1 MRRFFNFSFG
11 FFIFLL
17 SLFFLLTSCENPL
30 FVEAT
35 KLYEVTFETNGGSRI
50 ESYHTERI
58 EKSPETEKA
67 GFTFDGWYRNSSL
80 TTKIESFPLK
90 IESNMTLYAK
100 WKQNY
105 RVTFVTN
112 GGSAINETN
121 SMDVCILDSAPLTNR
136 DGFEVT
142 AWYLNAGFSGSPVSF
157 PYQVTSPVTMYAK
170 WAPVFMLNF
179 VTNGGSII
187 SPKKTTSLK
196 VAPLS
201 ERAGFTLVG
210 WYADEE
216 LTESVSFPLELSQS
230 MTLYARWERNFTVNF
245 ESNGG
250 TAFENLSTWCVE
262 QRPEPIKS
270 GLSFGGW
277 YTSSDFAP
285 STKVAFPF
293 YPNKNTTLYAR
304 WNYYNYIVTYELN
317 GGYNHSE
324 NPDGFDKEN
333 NAIPLH
339 EPSRAGCEFL
349 GWYEDAKFT
358 GSAITEISANA
369 GEDKT
374 YYAKWKPILYAI
386 EYVLNG
392 GKLETANP
400 TSYTVETET
409 FLLNSPSKTGYTFG
423 GWCEKADFSGQARK
437 EIEKGSVGNKKLYAK
452 WTPTE
457 YAITY
462 NLNGGKNNGANPAS
476 YTIETA
482 NFTLSDASRNGYSFA
497 GWYENANCTGTR
509 ITQIAKGS
517 CGVKTLYAKWTL
529 ITYSI
534 EYILNGGK
542 FAMEN
547 PTSYTVERDTFTLKA
562 PAKIGYNFGG
572 WYEDANFNGN
582 SLSQISKGSFGNKV
596 LYAKWTT
603 ESYTITYELNGGVMP
618 ANCTSTFNSETSTF
632 TLPEPSKNG
641 FKFEGWYLTDNFSD
655 EIITTIRQG
664 TVGNI
669 TIYAKW
675 GTLPVYSITYNLD
688 GGNLTGDYATSFT
701 ENSPNI
707 FLPSPK
713 KVNYKFMGWFE
724 NQSFS
729 GDDVIYIP
737 TGTRGNKVLYAKWE
751 SSLPQQNTYYVTN
764 YKLSSFNFENEK
776 TEYTIVVSGEFS
788 DTDFAVLRNKIEAN
802 DVQVNVD
809 LCNVMN
815 LTSIADELFDNLSN
829 LKTVV
834 LPSSV
839 SVIGKFAFRN
849 CINLEA
855 INIPESVT
863 TIKEG
868 AFVSCRNLKSM
879 IIPNSVTL
887 LGDWAFSGCESLS
900 SVILSENI
908 QKLSGTFHY
917 CLSLSEIILPK
928 NLIEIGA
935 STLYATS
942 ITEIIIPE
950 TVTSI
955 GANAFGCTKL
965 SSLIIPRNVKKIDGM
980 YVYGCTSLKFI
991 GMEERSQW
999 YGSYRGQGQ
1008 EIMDYGYLTSP
1019 EKITG
1024 YYGWCYYQWYRKD

>member
-58 EKSPETEKA
+58 EKTPETEKA

-157 PYQVTSPVTMYAK
+157 PYQVTSPITLYAK
-170 WAPVFMLNF
+170 WAPVFTINF

-285 STKVAFPF
+285 STKVTFPF

-339 EPSRAGCEFL
+339 EPTLTGCEFL
-349 GWYEDAKFT
+349 GWFDNANFS
-358 GSAITEISANA
+358 GSAITEIPANA
-369 GEDKT
+369 NEDKT
-374 YYAKWKPILYAI
+374 YHAKWKLILYSI

-392 GKLETANP
+392 GTNDTKNSV
-400 TSYTVETET
+400 SYTVETET
-409 FLLNSPSKTGYTFG
+409 FRLNSPSKTGYSFG
-423 GWCEKADFSGQARK
+423 GWYEKADFSGQSRK

-452 WTPTE
+452 WIPTE

-462 NLNGGKNNGANPAS
+462 NLNGGRNNEANLAS
-476 YTIETA
+476 YTIESA
-482 NFTLSDASRNGYSFA
+482 SFILQDASRNGYSFA
-497 GWYENANCTGTR
+497 GWYENANYTGAR

-517 CGVKTLYAKWTL
+517 YGMKSLYAKWNV

-534 EYILNGGK
+534 EYVLNGGTLST
-542 FAMEN
+542 EN
-547 PTSYTVERDTFTLKA
+547 PTLYTVEDLPLEIQTPCKD
-562 PAKIGYNFGG
+562 GYFFDG
-572 WYEDANFNGN
+572 WYETADFSGKC
-582 SLSQISKGSFGNKV
+582 ISEIAGEILGSKI
-596 LYAKWTT
+596 LYAKWTADVRLSTFDFLCDALVVYADSKKESKIRITPDVHEYYIEFQKTGAAANT
-603 ESYTITYELNGGVMP
+603 EAVLQIVANPSDKNATVSLSNGDKNLQIKALDSKNQDVTLCITAADKVTTNTYLLHVERVFSYEDACTALTGRNQNMFVKIMGEVENDKYYVESMILKLNKVI
-618 ANCTSTFNSETSTF
+618 TSTSVYFVSLDISNIDLTSLGAEAF
-632 TLPEPSKNG
+632 KNCEGLEEVILPSKLTRIGNCAFFG
-641 FKFEGWYLTDNFSD
+641 CISLKKIELTDMINV
-655 EIITTIRQG
+655 IG
-664 TVGNI
+664 
-669 TIYAKW
+669 
-675 GTLPVYSITYNLD
+675 D
-688 GGNLTGDYATSFT
+688 GAFT
-701 ENSPNI
+701 NC
-707 FLPSPK
+707 
-713 KVNYKFMGWFE
+713 
-724 NQSFS
+724 
-729 GDDVIYIP
+729 
-737 TGTRGNKVLYAKWE
+737 
-751 SSLPQQNTYYVTN
+751 SSLES
-764 YKLSSFNFENEK
+764 L
-776 TEYTIVVSGEFS
+776 
-788 DTDFAVLRNKIEAN
+788 
-802 DVQVNVD
+802 
-809 LCNVMN
+809 
-815 LTSIADELFDNLSN
+815 
-829 LKTVV
+829 
-834 LPSSV
+834 
-839 SVIGKFAFRN
+839 
-849 CINLEA
+849 
-855 INIPESVT
+855 NIPKCISMLNNRT
-863 TIKEG
+863 FYGCSK
-868 AFVSCRNLKSM
+868 LK
-879 IIPNSVTL
+879 
-887 LGDWAFSGCESLS
+887 
-900 SVILSENI
+900 
-908 QKLSGTFHY
+908 KL
-917 CLSLSEIILPK
+917 IV
-928 NLIEIGA
+928 
-935 STLYATS
+935 
-942 ITEIIIPE
+942 PE
-950 TVTSI
+950 TVTRL
-955 GANAFGCTKL
+955 GANVFY
-965 SSLIIPRNVKKIDGM
+965 GM
-980 YVYGCTSLKFI
+980 TEGSVVFADHYSTWYWSPVINYSISHPI
-991 GMEERSQW
+991 GPNPSISVLN
-999 YGSYRGQGQ
+999 SYN
-1008 EIMDYGYLTSP
+1008 YYANSKYL
-1019 EKITG
+1019 G
-1024 YYGWCYYQWYRKD
+1024 L